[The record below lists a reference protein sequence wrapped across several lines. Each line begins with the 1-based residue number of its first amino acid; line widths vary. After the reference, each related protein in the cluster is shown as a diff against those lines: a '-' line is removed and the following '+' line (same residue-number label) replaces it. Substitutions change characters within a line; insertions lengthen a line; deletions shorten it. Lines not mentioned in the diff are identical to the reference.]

1 MWRDRI
7 LEAKREKDVRTK
19 TIAAFVRM
27 SEKTVARILSGETQA
42 PYVDT
47 VIALGA
53 SVGLTPE
60 EIFAETGVV
69 VGDQDHAFLEA
80 EVERLRTE
88 LTSKTQEVEQLKS
101 QISALQVEKE
111 MLTMQLEHQKEL
123 NKHKDEII
131 LLQRSK
137 MNL

>member
-1 MWRDRI
+1 MWRERI
-7 LEAKREKDVRTK
+7 LEAKQTKGIRTR
-19 TIAAFVRM
+19 TMAEFVRM
-27 SEKTVARILSGETQA
+27 PEATVSRILSGKTQA

-60 EIFAETGVV
+60 EIFSETGVV

-88 LTSKTQEVEQLKS
+88 LAAKTQEMEQLKA
-101 QISALQVEKE
+101 QVSALQVENE
-111 MLTMQLEHQKEL
+111 MLTVKLDHQKEL